1 MSVSKV
7 GGDKC
12 PDRLFFTPSGYG
24 KTHYRDRFGGIY
36 YSHGGGE
43 KPTSTPFR

>member
-24 KTHYRDRFGGIY
+24 NIHYRGW
-36 YSHGGGE
+36 
-43 KPTSTPFR
+43 FRAILG